1 MLTKR
6 QESVLAGLKGRR
18 AAVVGIGLRSGV
30 PLIRFLLKAG
40 CNVVACDRKP
50 AEKLDDVLPALQGLP
65 VEYQLGEGYLADL
78 GRCDLLFRTP
88 GMRPDLPELLA
99 AVQAGAKLTSEIE
112 LVFALA
118 EARITG
124 VTGSDGK
131 TTTTSLVA
139 AMLRADGRQVYLG
152 GNIGHSLIE
161 EVLEIPASEE
171 IVLELSS
178 FQLMG
183 MQQSPQSA
191 VITNLS
197 PNHLDYHRS
206 MQEYVDAKTN
216 IFAHQSG
223 HDLTVLNWD
232 NSVTREL
239 GQRAPA
245 RVQWFSRR
253 ERVGSGACLIG
264 DQLALVQGDQVEVV
278 CSVDDLVLPGWHSV
292 ENMLAAAAICRDKGA
307 SLAAIRQVA
316 STFAG
321 VEHRLEFVRELA
333 GVKYYNDSIASSPT
347 RTAAGLAALRSQ
359 VVLIAGGYDKKIPF
373 QPLAEAMVGRVSAL
387 ALIGQTAPQI
397 AEAVRN
403 LSGNRLA
410 SLPIKQCAS
419 LEEAVNWSRAQ
430 ALPGDAVVLSPACA
444 SFDMF
449 KDFEQRGQI
458 FKQLVADLN

>member
-6 QESVLAGLKGRR
+6 QELVLAELKGKR

-40 CNVVACDRKP
+40 CSVVACDRKP
-50 AEKLDDVLPALQGLP
+50 AAQLTDVLPALQGLP
-65 VEYQLGEGYLADL
+65 VEYQLGEGYLTHLD
-78 GRCDLLFRTP
+78 RCDLLFRTP
-88 GMRPDLPELLA
+88 GMRPDLPELLT

-139 AMLRADGRQVYLG
+139 AMLRADGRPVYLG

-161 EVLEIPASEE
+161 EVLDIQPSDE

-178 FQLMG
+178 FQLMQ

-191 VITNLS
+191 LITNLS
-197 PNHLDYHRS
+197 PNHLDYHSS

-216 IFAHQSG
+216 IFAHQAAD
-223 HDLTVLNWD
+223 DLTVLNWD
-232 NSVTREL
+232 NPVTREL
-239 GQRAPA
+239 AQQAPA

-253 ERVGSGACLIG
+253 ERVDSGACLIG
-264 DQLALVQGDQVEVV
+264 DQLALVQGEQVELV

-292 ENMLAAAAICRDKGA
+292 ENMLAAAAICRDKGV

-333 GVKYYNDSIASSPT
+333 GVRYYNDSIASSPT
-347 RTAAGLAALRSQ
+347 RTAAGLAALRSP

-373 QPLAEAMVGRVSAL
+373 QPLAEAMVGRVRAL
-387 ALIGQTAPQI
+387 ALIGQTAAQI
-397 AEAVRN
+397 ADAVRS
-403 LSGNRLA
+403 LPGDGLA
-410 SLPIKQCAS
+410 ALPIKQFVS
-419 LEEAVNWSRAQ
+419 LEEAVAWATAQ

-449 KDFEQRGQI
+449 KDFEQRGNI